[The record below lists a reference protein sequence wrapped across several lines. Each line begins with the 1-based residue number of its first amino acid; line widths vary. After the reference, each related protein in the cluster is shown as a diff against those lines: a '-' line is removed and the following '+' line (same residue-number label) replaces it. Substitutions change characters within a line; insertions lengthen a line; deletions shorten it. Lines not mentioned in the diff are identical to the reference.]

1 MAGASP
7 VQTQEDLVPPKP
19 AAIGYRWAGVLLAPA
34 VAVAVLLVL
43 TGPAGLDVQTP
54 ESPGSSTLEPL
65 TARKVVVV
73 AAAVAVLGWL
83 SAYLLERFM
92 GARGRRIWLVAAVV
106 VTILSLGAVLPLDIS
121 AGARWG
127 LVILHLIVAAVLIPT
142 LASDTPA
149 EPLRRGNDP
158 VPAHRGDGSDD
169 VAHPGAATA
178 HAAGHEAGGQADID
192 RADPDHQR
200 VHEDVDPYA
209 DDPHEVV
216 DPHH

>member
-19 AAIGYRWAGVLLAPA
+19 AAIGYRWAGVLLAPP

-43 TGPAGLDVQTP
+43 TGPAGLDLQTP
-54 ESPGSSTLEPL
+54 ESPGSSVLEPL
-65 TARKVVVV
+65 TAMKTFVVTAV
-73 AAAVAVLGWL
+73 VAVLGWL

-92 GARGRRIWLVAAVV
+92 GARGRRIWLIAAVL
-106 VTILSLGAVLPLDIS
+106 VTVLSLLTILPLDIS
-121 AGARWG
+121 AGAKWG

-158 VPAHRGDGSDD
+158 LPADHSAGSDD

-178 HAAGHEAGGQADID
+178 HAAGHDASADH
-192 RADPDHQR
+192 AD
-200 VHEDVDPYA
+200 DVTPYA
-209 DDPHEVV
+209 DDPHEVA
-216 DPHH
+216 DPQH